1 MNARPKPSVTRDR
14 LLLAAAQLLH
24 ESPGGTVSTRA
35 VCERAGVQ
43 APTLY
48 HHFGSKQ
55 GLLDAVVN
63 YGFTQYIRGGEPG
76 DTGDG
81 EPGGD
86 PVERVRQG
94 WDDHV
99 RYGLDHPSFYV
110 LLYGQIEPGV
120 PCTLTSRAEAMLLDL
135 LTAVAREGRLRVSPA
150 EAARQIAA
158 ANVGV
163 TLSLISRPDGEAD
176 LGTSHQVREALI
188 AALIDDA
195 STPPDENAMPTIRT
209 LAVTL
214 SAALEGGTAALSA
227 GEVTM
232 LREWLSRLA
241 DQSPTA

>member
-1 MNARPKPSVTRDR
+1 MSARTKSSVTRDR

-24 ESPGGTVSTRA
+24 ESPGKTVSTRA

-63 YGFTQYIRGGEPG
+63 YGFTQYVQGGEPG

-81 EPGGD
+81 EMGRD
-86 PVERVRQG
+86 PVARIRRG

-163 TLSLISRPDGEAD
+163 TLSLIARPDGDVD

-188 AALIDDA
+188 DALITDA
-195 STPPDENAMPTIRT
+195 SAPAEDGSAPTIRT
-209 LAVTL
+209 LAIAL
-214 SAALEGGTAALSA
+214 SAALEGGTTALST
-227 GEVTM
+227 GESTM
-232 LREWLSRLA
+232 LREWLHRLA
-241 DQSPTA
+241 DQSPAG